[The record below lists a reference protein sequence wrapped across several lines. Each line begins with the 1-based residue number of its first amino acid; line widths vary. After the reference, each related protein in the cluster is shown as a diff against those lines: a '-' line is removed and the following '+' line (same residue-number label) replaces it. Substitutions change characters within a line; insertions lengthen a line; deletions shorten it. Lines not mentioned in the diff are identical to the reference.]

1 MPLSD
6 PAQEFQRLQKAA
18 HFLKKEIK
26 ALPKIG
32 LILGSG
38 LSDAMGKLADEKRIA
53 FAKVPH
59 FPKPTV
65 QGHAG
70 EYVYGKLANKLVL
83 IQRGRVHYYE
93 GYAMHEVA
101 FPVRVMKLLGIET
114 VIITNA
120 SGGINSKYRVGEF
133 VLIRD
138 HINLIPDNPLLG
150 KNIEE
155 LGPRFPNLLDAYSAK
170 LRALAKK
177 SAKRAKIAVK
187 EGVYCALP
195 GPMYESP
202 AEIQAYKK
210 LGADLVGM
218 STAPE
223 VIAGRHCGLKILGI
237 SVVTNIA
244 AGLDPSTQL
253 THAEVLETM
262 KRREKDFA
270 KLIHA
275 IVQDL

>member
-1 MPLSD
+1 MPLTN
-6 PAQEFQRLQKAA
+6 PKQEFERLQKAA
-18 HFLKKEIK
+18 NFLKKEFSER
-26 ALPKIG
+26 PRIG

-38 LSDAMGKLADEKRIA
+38 LSDAMGKLEGEKRIK
-53 FAKVPH
+53 FEKVPY

-70 EYVYGKLANKLVL
+70 EYIYGKLANKLVL

-101 FPVRVMKLLGIET
+101 FPIRVMKLLGIET
-114 VIITNA
+114 VLITNA
-120 SGGINSKYRVGEF
+120 SGGINAKYRVGEF
-133 VLIRD
+133 VVIRD

-177 SAKRAKIAVK
+177 SAKRAKIEIK
-187 EGVYCALP
+187 EGVYCSLP

-202 AEIQAYKK
+202 VEIQAYKK

-218 STAPE
+218 STVPE
-223 VIAGRHCGLKILGI
+223 VIAGRHCGLQILGI

-244 AGLDPSTQL
+244 AGLDPSTKL
-253 THAEVLETM
+253 TFAEVLETT
-262 KRREKDFA
+262 KRRKKDFA
-270 KLIHA
+270 KLIQA
-275 IVQDL
+275 IVHDL

>member
-1 MPLSD
+1 MPVKN
-6 PAQEFQRLQKAA
+6 PAQEFEKLQEAA
-18 HFLKKEIK
+18 KFLRKYFKGN
-26 ALPKIG
+26 PRIG

-38 LSDAMGKLADEKRIA
+38 LSNALGSLIGENQVN
-53 FAKVPH
+53 FAEVPH
-59 FPKPTV
+59 FPQPTV

-70 EYVYGKLANKLVL
+70 AYIYGQLEDKWLL

-101 FPVRVMKLLGIET
+101 FPIRVMRLLDIET

-120 SGGINSKYRVGEF
+120 SGGINEHYKVGDF

-150 KNIEE
+150 ENIDQ
-155 LGPRFPNLLDAYSAK
+155 LGPRFPNLLDAYSQK
-170 LRALAKK
+170 LRAIAQ
-177 SAKRAKIAVK
+177 RAAERVKIELK
-187 EGVYCALP
+187 EGVYCSLP

-218 STAPE
+218 STVPE
-223 VIAGRHCGLKILGI
+223 VIAGRHCGLNILGI

-244 AGLDPSTQL
+244 AGLDPATQL

-270 KLIHA
+270 TLVKA
-275 IVQDL
+275 IVRDL

>member
-1 MPLSD
+1 MPLTNPD
-6 PAQEFQRLQKAA
+6 KEFKRLQEAA
-18 HFLKKEIK
+18 RFLKRRFNE
-26 ALPKIG
+26 APKVG

-38 LSDAMGKLADEKRIA
+38 LSNALGRLNSEKRIK
-53 FAKVPH
+53 FGSVPH

-65 QGHAG
+65 AGHAG
-70 EYVYGKLANKLVL
+70 EYVYGYLEGQWVL

-93 GYAMHEVA
+93 GYEMHEVA
-101 FPVRVMKLLGIET
+101 FSIRVMKLVGIET

-120 SGGINSKYRVGEF
+120 SGGINETYSVGDF
-133 VLIRD
+133 VLIKD

-150 KNIEE
+150 KNIDQ
-155 LGPRFPNLLDAYSAK
+155 LGPRFPNLLDAYSQK
-170 LRALAKK
+170 LRR
-177 SAKRAKIAVK
+177 SAKQAATRVGLDIK
-187 EGVYCALP
+187 EGIYCALP

-218 STAPE
+218 STVPE
-223 VIAGRHCGLKILGI
+223 VIAGKHCGLSLLGI

-253 THAEVLETM
+253 THEEVLKTM
-262 KRREKDFA
+262 KQREKEFA
-270 KLIHA
+270 RLIHT
-275 IVQDL
+275 IMHEL